1 MSNGVYVPVNN
12 TFHKSSKLYAIID
25 GKTKAIKKGYCVVDG
40 VNMLVYTAGIKIAY
54 TGNSTVSSITIN
66 GKQYVMLTIT
76 SSGTLT
82 INGGKAQYWM
92 CGAGEGGKTAYKV
105 VVDNYTRQ
113 YYSGYGGGGGKCVS
127 GTLSEGV
134 YAVTI
139 GSGGKAS
146 QAGGTTQIGD
156 ISAQGGNGSNG
167 GSGGGGYCYW
177 SSNTS
182 NVIGQNG
189 GTGDGIEKYP
199 FGVSALKAHCGA
211 GGGGSLHGNYKNG
224 GGGAGGSNGSNGSA
238 ATASGS
244 TSMPGGKGG
253 AYGGGTGGNQANA
266 GSAATY
272 YGSGGGGGGC
282 TGASYIG
289 ETEYLKAG
297 GSGYQGVVYVIVPT
311 DEYIGG

>member
-25 GKTKAIKKGYCVVDG
+25 GKTKAIKKGYCVVGG

-54 TGNSTVSSITIN
+54 TGNNTVSRITVN

-92 CGAGEGGKTAYKV
+92 CGAGEGGKTAHKV
-105 VVDNYTRQ
+105 VVDNYTRE

-139 GSGGKAS
+139 GSGGNAS

-182 NVIGQNG
+182 NVIGKNG
-189 GTGDGIEKYP
+189 GTGDRIEKYP
-199 FGVSALKAHCGA
+199 FGVSDLKAHCGA
-211 GGGGSLHGNYKNG
+211 GGGGSLNGNYKNG

-238 ATASGS
+238 ATVSGS

-253 AYGGGTGGNQANA
+253 AYGGGTGGNQSNA

-282 TGASYIG
+282 TGAAYIG
-289 ETEYLKAG
+289 ATEYLKAG